1 MDTQQLI
8 QIINQ
13 TGFPIV
19 ACCALFYLCNTTIK
33 QNTDVLKEVSNTL
46 SLLVTHLEN
55 RKEA

>member
-1 MDTQQLI
+1 MDAQQLI

-46 SLLVTHLEN
+46 SLLVMHLDG
-55 RKEA
+55 RKED

>member
-1 MDTQQLI
+1 MDAQQLI

-46 SLLVTHLEN
+46 GLLVAHLEN

>member
-1 MDTQQLI
+1 MDAQQLI

-46 SLLVTHLEN
+46 SLLVIHLEG
-55 RKEA
+55 RKEE

>member
-1 MDTQQLI
+1 MDAQQLI

-46 SLLVTHLEN
+46 SLLVIHLEN
-55 RKEA
+55 RKEE

>member
-1 MDTQQLI
+1 MDAQQLM

-46 SLLVTHLEN
+46 SLLVIHLEG
-55 RKEA
+55 RKEE

>member
-1 MDTQQLI
+1 MDTSQLV
-8 QIINQ
+8 QLINQ

-46 SLLVTHLEN
+46 SLLVIHLEG
-55 RKEA
+55 RKEE

>member
-46 SLLVTHLEN
+46 SLLVAHLEN

>member
-1 MDTQQLI
+1 MDAQQLI

-46 SLLVTHLEN
+46 SLLVMHLDS
-55 RKEA
+55 RKED

>member
-1 MDTQQLI
+1 MDAQQLI

-46 SLLVTHLEN
+46 SLLVAHLEN

>member
-1 MDTQQLI
+1 MDTQSVVQL
-8 QIINQ
+8 INQ

-46 SLLVTHLEN
+46 SLLIVHLEKG
-55 RKEA
+55 KEG